1 MNKEDIS
8 RWQELFLTTV
18 TEVGLKVL
26 AAVAFWVIGR
36 WLIGVA
42 VGMVRASLER
52 QKVDPTVLRYVGSIV
67 TVTLNILLV
76 IGILGYF
83 GIQTTTFAALIAA
96 AGVAIGMAWSGLLA
110 HFAAGAFLV
119 VLRPMKVGDFVTVA
133 GVTGTV
139 TELGL
144 FTTVINTPDN
154 VQTIIG
160 NNKVFSDT
168 IQNLHAQPFPSR
180 RSEVPAF
187 RRRRSSGGDGS
198 AAREDRD
205 NSERAGRAEGGCR
218 DSRLHAGRAGA
229 GGAPILPQRQ
239 LLAGLFR
246 HQPDDSRSAGRG
258 RFPGADAGA
267 ERDRHAGRLIA
278 GFSQRKARI
287 CGLFSW
293 STATGGT
300 QPRRRQI
307 SVCIPRPSGQTKVP
321 GLAAVCSVGRLANMD
336 NPGN

>member
-8 RWQELFLTTV
+8 RYQDLIVNAV
-18 TEVGLKVL
+18 TDLGLKIL

-42 VGMVRASLER
+42 VGMVRAALEK

-67 TVTLNILLV
+67 TVTLNVLLV

-168 IQNLHAQPFPSR
+168 IQNFTVNP
-180 RSEVPAF
+180 F
-187 RRRRSSGGDGS
+187 RRVDLKCQLSG
-198 AAREDRD
+198 AADHQAAMALLRAKIATIPNVLAEPKVDVEILDFTLVGPVLAVRPYCHTDHYWQVYFDTNRMIREALG
-205 NSERAGRAEGGCR
+205 E
-218 DSRLHAGRAGA
+218 
-229 GGAPILPQRQ
+229 
-239 LLAGLFR
+239 
-246 HQPDDSRSAGRG
+246 
-258 RFPGADAGA
+258 
-267 ERDRHAGRLIA
+267 A
-278 GFSQRKARI
+278 GFPAPMPAQNVI
-287 CGLFSW
+287 V
-293 STATGGT
+293 T
-300 QPRRRQI
+300 Q
-307 SVCIPRPSGQTKVP
+307 
-321 GLAAVCSVGRLANMD
+321 AA
-336 NPGN
+336 